1 MQPSKSKSRTLM
13 SFFSPS
19 SAKKQRLINQELH
32 HSSTSTETSTELV
45 LSEETNLH
53 RLDASTNLHDSATAI
68 HNKSISRNST
78 THACLSD
85 ICLLAIELDLDI
97 HFEQL
102 IDTFSDIHKNSRII
116 LK

>member
-1 MQPSKSKSRTLM
+1 MIEI
-13 SFFSPS
+13 
-19 SAKKQRLINQELH
+19 KQFDITIKHSYRYIH

-45 LSEETNLH
+45 LSEEANLH

-68 HNKSISRNST
+68 HNKSIARNSMT
-78 THACLSD
+78 DARLSD
-85 ICLLAIELDLDI
+85 ICLLAIERDLDI

-102 IDTFSDIHKNSRII
+102 IDTFSDIHKNSCII